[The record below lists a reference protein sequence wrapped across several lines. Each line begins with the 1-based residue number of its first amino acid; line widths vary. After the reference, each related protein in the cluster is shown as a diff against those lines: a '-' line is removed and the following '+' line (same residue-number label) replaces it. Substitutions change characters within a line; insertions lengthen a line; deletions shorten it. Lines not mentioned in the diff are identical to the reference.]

1 MPYYFNLQW
10 HITTKCN
17 NNCKHCY
24 MKDDKTYQNEVN
36 NQLEF
41 NDYVKILNNYKVF
54 CDYFGFKGGITLTGG
69 DPLLNSNLFDLLGLI
84 KIYGF
89 YPVTILG
96 NPELIT
102 KEVARDLKRLG
113 VTRYQMSLDGDK
125 ELHDSFRSEGSFDR
139 TLKAFEILNDAE
151 IITISMSTISELNID
166 KIIEVMDIVYDNKI
180 NWFDFA
186 RLVQVGNGSS
196 LDVVSPER
204 YKKFLNEIYN
214 NYLKYQGKNNITKLG
229 FKDHLWKLYFYE
241 KNNIE
246 MPKVNSIYSGCEAG
260 HSHLTVLSNGEI
272 FPCRR
277 LPVTL
282 GYAHKDNLIDIFTN
296 NKILKELRLIKSF
309 EKCNN
314 CELGYFCRG
323 CPAVA
328 YASTGKISGI
338 DPQCWYNL

>member
-1 MPYYFNLQW
+1 
-10 HITTKCN
+10 
-17 NNCKHCY
+17 

-125 ELHDSFRSEGSFDR
+125 ELHNLFRSEGSFDR
-139 TLKAFEILNDAE
+139 TLKAFEILNDIG
-151 IITISMSTISELNID
+151 IITVSMSTISKLNID
-166 KIIEVMDIVYDNKI
+166 KIINVMNIVYDNKI

-196 LDVVSPER
+196 L
-204 YKKFLNEIYN
+204 
-214 NYLKYQGKNNITKLG
+214 
-229 FKDHLWKLYFYE
+229 H
-241 KNNIE
+241 
-246 MPKVNSIYSGCEAG
+246 
-260 HSHLTVLSNGEI
+260 
-272 FPCRR
+272 
-277 LPVTL
+277 
-282 GYAHKDNLIDIFTN
+282 
-296 NKILKELRLIKSF
+296 
-309 EKCNN
+309 
-314 CELGYFCRG
+314 
-323 CPAVA
+323 
-328 YASTGKISGI
+328 
-338 DPQCWYNL
+338 